1 MVASG
6 KINLKPLISKT
17 FQLEVRLFYVVQ
29 GRESEV
35 SGWVVVFPHRLLP
48 KGVVRERFDVF
59 KHADFVVGCF

>member
-17 FQLEVRLFYVVQ
+17 FQLEVRLFDVVR
-29 GRESEV
+29 GREGGV
-35 SGWVVVFPHRLLP
+35 GVVVFPDRLLH
-48 KGVVRERFDVF
+48 KGVVRERCDVF